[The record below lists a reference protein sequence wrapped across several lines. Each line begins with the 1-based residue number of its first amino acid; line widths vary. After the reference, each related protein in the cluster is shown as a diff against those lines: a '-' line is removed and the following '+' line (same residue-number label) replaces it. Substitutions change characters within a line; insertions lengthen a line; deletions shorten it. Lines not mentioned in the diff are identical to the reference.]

1 MSYRVLAR
9 KYRPQNLEQLV
20 GQENLVQSLKNA
32 FDSGRIP
39 HAILLHGIRGVGKT
53 TTARI
58 IAKSLNCLG
67 IDGKLTQPQVTPCDV
82 CMSCQG
88 ILTDRHMDVVEID
101 AASHTGVDD
110 MRELTESSRYKAVQG
125 RYKIFIID
133 EVHMLSKSAF
143 NALLKTLEEPPPHVK
158 FIFAT
163 TEIKKIPDTILSRCM
178 RFDLATMQPAKVIK
192 HLQDV
197 LEKEDIAAEVDALAM
212 IARAAD
218 GSMRDALSIADQA
231 IMLSGSDTVSAQ
243 IVQSMLGLSNR
254 DALFEVFEAIFK
266 GNVDQAIQTLHTIY
280 DNGGDPLLIAQD
292 LIHILYWVICIKNVP
307 SLAKDM
313 AWPEADRQKGQQLAT
328 LLPTSVLLQSWDL
341 MQKSYDD
348 VRNSYQPS
356 QALDVALM
364 RLAFVRDVLANPS
377 ATSTSGSNSQG
388 QGTQTPSVVSNA
400 SQAAMPQTFE
410 AMADLLLY
418 AKEGLL
424 HGHILHDVHLIA
436 YTPGHL
442 VCGLGVRAP
451 KNFVKLLKDACERI
465 TQQSWEIELRQDNT
479 NPTII
484 QAKAIERETFRQQA
498 LSHPLIKEILQVFPN
513 AKVTIN

>member
-32 FDSGRIP
+32 FESDRVP

-67 IDGKLTQPQVTPCDV
+67 IDGKLTQSQITPCDV
-82 CMSCQG
+82 CISCQG

-178 RFDLATMQPAKVIK
+178 RFDLGVMQPTKVIE
-192 HLQDV
+192 HLQYV
-197 LEKEDIAAEVDALAM
+197 LAQENIEAQVDALAM

-218 GSMRDALSIADQA
+218 GSMRDALSITDQA
-231 IMLSGSDTVSAQ
+231 IMLSGNSIVSAT
-243 IVQSMLGLSNR
+243 IVQAMLGLSNR
-254 DALFEVFEAIFK
+254 DALFEVFEAIFNGK
-266 GNVDQAIQTLHTIY
+266 VDQAIQTLHTIY

-292 LIHILYWVICIKNVP
+292 LIHILYWVICLKNVP

-348 VRNSYQPS
+348 VRNSHQPS
-356 QALDVALM
+356 QALDIALM
-364 RLAFVRDVLANPS
+364 RLVFVKDVLA
-377 ATSTSGSNSQG
+377 
-388 QGTQTPSVVSNA
+388 TPSVTSGGPGKNVQTLSSVVTNA
-400 SQAAMPQTFE
+400 SLAAMPQTFE

-424 HGHILHDVHLIA
+424 HGHILHDVHLIS
-436 YTPGHL
+436 YTPGYL
-442 VCGLGVRAP
+442 VCGLSVRAP

-465 TQQSWEIELRQDNT
+465 TKQPWEIEIRQDNT
-479 NPTII
+479 NPTIV
-484 QAKAIERETFRQQA
+484 QAKAIERETFREQA
-498 LSHPLIKEILQVFPN
+498 MNHPLIKEILQTFPN

>member
-32 FDSGRIP
+32 FEKDRVP

-67 IDGKLTQPQVTPCDV
+67 ADGTLKQPQVTPCDICV
-82 CMSCQG
+82 SCQG
-88 ILTDRHMDVVEID
+88 ILSDRHMDVVEID

-163 TEIKKIPDTILSRCM
+163 TEIKKILDTILSRCM
-178 RFDLATMQPAKVIK
+178 RFDLSVMQPAKIIE
-192 HLQDV
+192 HLQDI
-197 LEKEDIAAEVDALAM
+197 LEKESVLAEADALAM

-218 GSMRDALSIADQA
+218 GSMRDALSITDQA
-231 IMLSGSDTVSAQ
+231 IMLSGSDAVSAA
-243 IVQSMLGLSNR
+243 IVQTMLGLSNR
-254 DALFEVFEAIFK
+254 DALFEVFESIFQGK
-266 GNVDQAIQTLHTIY
+266 VDQAIKTLHTIY
-280 DNGGDPLLIAQD
+280 ENGGDPLLIAQD
-292 LIHILYWVICIKNVP
+292 LIHILYWVVCLKNAP
-307 SLAKDM
+307 SLSKDM

-328 LLPTSVLLQSWDL
+328 LLTTSILLQSWDL

-348 VRNSYQPS
+348 VRSSYQPS
-356 QALDVALM
+356 QALDIALM
-364 RLAFVRDVLANPS
+364 RLAFVKDVLANPS
-377 ATSTSGSNSQG
+377 ATSGGHNVQSSSVTS
-388 QGTQTPSVVSNA
+388 SVSRA
-400 SQAAMPQTFE
+400 SMPQTFE

-424 HGHILHDVHLIA
+424 HGHILHDVHLISYA
-436 YTPGHL
+436 PGHL
-442 VCGLGVRAP
+442 VCGLGGRAP
-451 KNFVKLLKDACERI
+451 KNFMKLLKDACERI
-465 TQQSWEIELRQDNT
+465 TKQSWDIELRQDT
-479 NPTII
+479 TTPTII
-484 QAKAIERETFRQQA
+484 QAKAIEREALKQQA
-498 LSHPLIKEILQVFPN
+498 LNHPLIKEILHVFPA

>member
-9 KYRPQNLEQLV
+9 KYRPQNLEQLI
-20 GQENLVQSLKNA
+20 GQENLVTSLKNA
-32 FDSGRIP
+32 FDNKSIP

-67 IDGKLTQPQVTPCDV
+67 ADGKQIHPQITPCDA
-82 CMSCQG
+82 CISCQG

-101 AASHTGVDD
+101 AASHTGIDD

-178 RFDLATMQPAKVIK
+178 RFDLAVMQPAKIIS
-192 HLQDV
+192 HLQNV
-197 LEKEDIAAEVDALAM
+197 LAQENITSEIDALAI

-218 GSMRDALSIADQA
+218 GSMRDALSLLDQA
-231 IMLSGSDTVSAQ
+231 IMLSGNDAISAAATQ
-243 IVQSMLGLSNR
+243 AMLGLSDR
-254 DALFEVFEAIFK
+254 DKLFNIFESLFQ
-266 GNVDQAIQTLHTIY
+266 GDVDQAIKTLHEIY
-280 DNGGDPLLIAQD
+280 ESGGDPLLIAQD
-292 LIHILYWVICIKNVP
+292 LIHILYWIICLKNVP
-307 SLAKDM
+307 SLANNT
-313 AWPEADRQKGQQLAT
+313 AWAEAERANGKKLVD

-348 VRNSYQPS
+348 IKNSFQPS

-364 RLAFVRDVLANPS
+364 RLAFVKDIIAAPTAASGSRS
-377 ATSTSGSNSQG
+377 TQQTSTS
-388 QGTQTPSVVSNA
+388 TPTKIS
-400 SQAAMPQTFE
+400 MPQTFE

-418 AKEGLL
+418 AKEGIL
-424 HGHILHDVHLIA
+424 HGHILHEVHLIS

-442 VCGLGVRAP
+442 VCGIGTRAP
-451 KNFVKLLKDACERI
+451 KNFTKLLKDACERI
-465 TQQSWEIELRQDNT
+465 TGQPWKIDIVQDNS
-479 NPTII
+479 NLTIA
-484 QAKAIERETFRQQA
+484 QTRAIERENLRQQA
-498 LSHPLIKEILQVFPN
+498 LGHPLIKEILHAFPD

>member
-20 GQENLVQSLKNA
+20 GQENLAQSLKNA
-32 FDSGRIP
+32 FENNRVP

-67 IDGKLTQPQVTPCDV
+67 ADGTLKSPQVTPCDV

-178 RFDLATMQPAKVIK
+178 RFDLSVMQPAKIIK
-192 HLQDV
+192 HLQDI
-197 LEKEDIAAEVDALAM
+197 LEKENILAEVDALAM

-218 GSMRDALSIADQA
+218 GSMRDALSITDQA
-231 IMLSGSDTVSAQ
+231 IMLSGSDAVSAA
-243 IVQSMLGLSNR
+243 IVQAMLGLSNR
-254 DALFEVFEAIFK
+254 DALFEVFESIFQGK
-266 GNVDQAIQTLHTIY
+266 VDQAIKTLHTIY
-280 DNGGDPLLIAQD
+280 ENGGDPLLIAQD
-292 LIHILYWVICIKNVP
+292 LIHILYWVICLKNAP
-307 SLAKDM
+307 SLSKDM

-348 VRNSYQPS
+348 VRSSYQPS

-364 RLAFVRDVLANPS
+364 RLAFVKDVLANPS
-377 ATSTSGSNSQG
+377 ATSGGHNVQSSSVTS
-388 QGTQTPSVVSNA
+388 SVSRA
-400 SQAAMPQTFE
+400 SMPQTFE

-424 HGHILHDVHLIA
+424 HGHILHDVHLISYA
-436 YTPGHL
+436 PGHL
-442 VCGLGVRAP
+442 VCGLGGRAP
-451 KNFVKLLKDACERI
+451 KNFMKLLKDACERI
-465 TQQSWEIELRQDNT
+465 TKQSWEIELRQDT
-479 NPTII
+479 TTPTII
-484 QAKAIERETFRQQA
+484 QAKAIEREALKQQA
-498 LSHPLIKEILQVFPN
+498 LNHPLIKEILHVFPA

>member
-32 FDSGRIP
+32 FENNRVP

-67 IDGKLTQPQVTPCDV
+67 ADGTLKSPQVMPCDV

-178 RFDLATMQPAKVIK
+178 RFDLSVMQPAKVIK

-197 LEKEDIAAEVDALAM
+197 LEKENILAEVDALAM

-218 GSMRDALSIADQA
+218 GSMRDALSITDQA
-231 IMLSGSDTVSAQ
+231 IMLSGSDTVSAV
-243 IVQSMLGLSNR
+243 IVQAMLGLSNR
-254 DALFEVFEAIFK
+254 DALFEVFESIFQGK
-266 GNVDQAIQTLHTIY
+266 VDQAIKTLHTIY
-280 DNGGDPLLIAQD
+280 ENGGDPLLIAQD
-292 LIHILYWVICIKNVP
+292 LIHILYWVICLKNAP
-307 SLAKDM
+307 SLSKDM

-348 VRNSYQPS
+348 VRSSYQPS

-364 RLAFVRDVLANPS
+364 RLAFVKDVLANPS
-377 ATSTSGSNSQG
+377 ATSGGHSVQSSSVTS
-388 QGTQTPSVVSNA
+388 SVSRA
-400 SQAAMPQTFE
+400 SMPQTFE

-424 HGHILHDVHLIA
+424 HGHILHDVHLIS
-436 YTPGHL
+436 YVPGHL
-442 VCGLGVRAP
+442 VCGLGGRAP
-451 KNFVKLLKDACERI
+451 KNFAKLLKDACERI
-465 TQQSWEIELRQDNT
+465 TKQSWEIELRQDT
-479 NPTII
+479 TTPTII
-484 QAKAIERETFRQQA
+484 QAKAIEREALKQQA
-498 LSHPLIKEILQVFPN
+498 LNHPLIKEILHVFPA

>member
-32 FDSGRIP
+32 FENNRVP

-67 IDGKLTQPQVTPCDV
+67 ADGTLKSPQVMPCDV

-178 RFDLATMQPAKVIK
+178 RFDLSVMQPAKVIK

-197 LEKEDIAAEVDALAM
+197 LEKENILAEVDALAM

-218 GSMRDALSIADQA
+218 GSMRDALSITDQA
-231 IMLSGSDTVSAQ
+231 IMLSGSDTVSAV
-243 IVQSMLGLSNR
+243 IVQAMLGLSNR
-254 DALFEVFEAIFK
+254 DALFEVFESIFQGK
-266 GNVDQAIQTLHTIY
+266 VDQAIKTLHTIY
-280 DNGGDPLLIAQD
+280 ENGGDPLLIAQD
-292 LIHILYWVICIKNVP
+292 LIHILYWVICLKNAP
-307 SLAKDM
+307 SLSKDM

-348 VRNSYQPS
+348 VRSSYQPS

-364 RLAFVRDVLANPS
+364 RLAFVKDVLANPS
-377 ATSTSGSNSQG
+377 ATSGGHSVQSSSVTSG
-388 QGTQTPSVVSNA
+388 VSRA
-400 SQAAMPQTFE
+400 SMPQTFE

-424 HGHILHDVHLIA
+424 HGHILHDVHLISYA
-436 YTPGHL
+436 PGHL
-442 VCGLGVRAP
+442 VCGLGGRAP

-465 TQQSWEIELRQDNT
+465 TKQSWEIELRQDT
-479 NPTII
+479 TTPTII
-484 QAKAIERETFRQQA
+484 QAKAIEREALKQQA
-498 LSHPLIKEILQVFPN
+498 LNHPLIKEILHVFPA

>member
-20 GQENLVQSLKNA
+20 GQENLAQSLKNA
-32 FDSGRIP
+32 FENNRVP

-67 IDGKLTQPQVTPCDV
+67 ADGTLKSPQVTPCDV

-178 RFDLATMQPAKVIK
+178 RFDLSVMQPAKIIK
-192 HLQDV
+192 HLQDI
-197 LEKEDIAAEVDALAM
+197 LEKENILAEVDALAM

-218 GSMRDALSIADQA
+218 GSMRDALSITDQA
-231 IMLSGSDTVSAQ
+231 IMLSGSDTVSAA
-243 IVQSMLGLSNR
+243 IVQAMLGLSNR
-254 DALFEVFEAIFK
+254 DALFEVFESIFQGK
-266 GNVDQAIQTLHTIY
+266 VDQAIKTLHTIY
-280 DNGGDPLLIAQD
+280 ENGGDPLLIAQD
-292 LIHILYWVICIKNVP
+292 LIHILYWVICLKNAP
-307 SLAKDM
+307 SLSKDM

-348 VRNSYQPS
+348 VRSSYQPS

-364 RLAFVRDVLANPS
+364 RLAFVKDVLANPS
-377 ATSTSGSNSQG
+377 ATSGGHNVQSSSVTS
-388 QGTQTPSVVSNA
+388 SVSRA
-400 SQAAMPQTFE
+400 SMPQTFE

-424 HGHILHDVHLIA
+424 HGHILHDVHLISYA
-436 YTPGHL
+436 PGHL
-442 VCGLGVRAP
+442 VCGLGGRAP
-451 KNFVKLLKDACERI
+451 KNFMKLLKDACERI
-465 TQQSWEIELRQDNT
+465 TKQSWEIELRQDT
-479 NPTII
+479 TTPTII
-484 QAKAIERETFRQQA
+484 QAKAIEREALKQQA
-498 LSHPLIKEILQVFPN
+498 LNHPLIKEILHVFPA

>member
-20 GQENLVQSLKNA
+20 GQENLAQSLKNA
-32 FDSGRIP
+32 FEND
-39 HAILLHGIRGVGKT
+39 LK
-53 TTARI
+53 
-58 IAKSLNCLG
+58 
-67 IDGKLTQPQVTPCDV
+67 QPQVTPCDICV
-82 CMSCQG
+82 SCQG
-88 ILTDRHMDVVEID
+88 ILSDRHMDVVEID

-143 NALLKTLEEPPPHVK
+143 NALLKTLEEPPSHVK

-178 RFDLATMQPAKVIK
+178 RFDLSTMQPAKIIK
-192 HLQDV
+192 HLQDI
-197 LEKEDIAAEVDALAM
+197 LEKESVLAEVDALAM

-218 GSMRDALSIADQA
+218 GSMRDALSITDQA
-231 IMLSGSDTVSAQ
+231 IMLSGSATISAE
-243 IVQSMLGLSNR
+243 IVQAMLGLSNR
-254 DALFEVFEAIFK
+254 DALFAIFESIFQ
-266 GNVDQAIQTLHTIY
+266 GNVEQAIQSLHTIY
-280 DNGGDPLLIAQD
+280 ENGGDPLLIAQD
-292 LIHILYWVICIKNVP
+292 LIHILYWVICLKNVP
-307 SLAKDM
+307 SLSKDM
-313 AWPEADRQKGQQLAT
+313 AWPEADRQKGQQLAA
-328 LLPTSVLLQSWDL
+328 LLPTSILLQNWDL

-348 VRNSYQPS
+348 VRSSHQPF

-364 RLAFVRDVLANPS
+364 RLAFVKDVLTNPS
-377 ATSTSGSNSQG
+377 AVSGG
-388 QGTQTPSVVSNA
+388 QNVQSSSSIASSVSRA
-400 SQAAMPQTFE
+400 SMPQTFE

-424 HGHILHDVHLIA
+424 HGHILHDVHLISYA
-436 YTPGHL
+436 PGHL

-451 KNFVKLLKDACERI
+451 KNFAKLLKDVCERI
-465 TQQSWEIELRQDNT
+465 TKQPWEIELRQDNST
-479 NPTII
+479 PTIV
-484 QAKAIERETFRQQA
+484 QAKAIERENLRQQA
-498 LSHPLIKEILQVFPN
+498 LDHPLIKEILHIFPD

>member
-9 KYRPQNLEQLV
+9 KYRPQNLEQLI
-20 GQENLVQSLKNA
+20 GQENLVTSLKNA
-32 FDSGRIP
+32 FDKKSIP

-67 IDGKLTQPQVTPCDV
+67 IDGKRTHPQITPCDV
-82 CMSCQG
+82 CVSCQG

-178 RFDLATMQPAKVIK
+178 RFDLAAMQPAKIIN
-192 HLQDV
+192 HLQNI
-197 LEKEDIAAEVDALAM
+197 LTQENITAETDALAI

-218 GSMRDALSIADQA
+218 GSMRDALSLLDQA
-231 IMLSGSDTVSAQ
+231 IMLSGNDSISATTIQ
-243 IVQSMLGLSNR
+243 MMLGLSDR
-254 DALFEVFEAIFK
+254 DKLFNVFESLFQ
-266 GNVDQAIQTLHTIY
+266 GDVDQAIKIIHTIY
-280 DNGGDPLLIAQD
+280 ENGGDPLLITQD
-292 LIHILYWVICIKNVP
+292 LMHILYWIICLKNVP
-307 SLAKDM
+307 SLANDNVW
-313 AWPEADRQKGQQLAT
+313 AEADRAKGKKLAN
-328 LLPTSVLLQSWDL
+328 LLPTSILLQSWDL
-341 MQKSYDD
+341 MQKSYEDIK
-348 VRNSYQPS
+348 NSFHPS
-356 QALDVALM
+356 QALDIALM
-364 RLAFVRDVLANPS
+364 RLAFVKDMLINPS
-377 ATSTSGSNSQG
+377 STSSSKNI
-388 QGTQTPSVVSNA
+388 QTSPSANIMG
-400 SQAAMPQTFE
+400 AMPQTFE

-418 AKEGLL
+418 AKEGIL
-424 HGHILHDVHLIA
+424 HGHILHDVHLIS
-436 YTPGHL
+436 YTPGYL
-442 VCGLGVRAP
+442 VCGLGIRVP
-451 KNFVKLLKDACERI
+451 KNFAKLLKDACERI
-465 TQQSWEIELRQDNT
+465 TKQSWKIDIVQDNT
-479 NPTII
+479 NPTIA
-484 QAKAIERETFRQQA
+484 QAKAIERETLRQQA
-498 LSHPLIKEILQVFPN
+498 FDHPLIKEILHVFPD

>member
-20 GQENLVQSLKNA
+20 GQENLAQSLKNA
-32 FDSGRIP
+32 FENNRVP

-67 IDGKLTQPQVTPCDV
+67 ADGTLKSPQVTPCDV

-178 RFDLATMQPAKVIK
+178 RFDLSVMQPAKIIK
-192 HLQDV
+192 HLQDI
-197 LEKEDIAAEVDALAM
+197 LEKENILAEVDALAM

-218 GSMRDALSIADQA
+218 GSMRDALSITDQA
-231 IMLSGSDTVSAQ
+231 IMLSGSDAVSAA
-243 IVQSMLGLSNR
+243 IVQAMLGLSNR
-254 DALFEVFEAIFK
+254 DALFEVFEFIFQGK
-266 GNVDQAIQTLHTIY
+266 VDQAIKTLHTIY
-280 DNGGDPLLIAQD
+280 ENGGDPLLIAQD
-292 LIHILYWVICIKNVP
+292 LIHILYWVICLKNAP
-307 SLAKDM
+307 SLSKDM

-348 VRNSYQPS
+348 VRSSYQPS

-364 RLAFVRDVLANPS
+364 RLAFVKDVLANPS
-377 ATSTSGSNSQG
+377 ATSGGHSVQSSSVTS
-388 QGTQTPSVVSNA
+388 SVSRA
-400 SQAAMPQTFE
+400 SMPQTFE

-424 HGHILHDVHLIA
+424 HGHILHDVHLISYA
-436 YTPGHL
+436 PGHL
-442 VCGLGVRAP
+442 VCGLGGRAP
-451 KNFVKLLKDACERI
+451 KNFMKLLKDACERI
-465 TQQSWEIELRQDNT
+465 TKQSWDIELRQDT
-479 NPTII
+479 TTPTII
-484 QAKAIERETFRQQA
+484 QAKAIEREALKQQA
-498 LSHPLIKEILQVFPN
+498 LNHPLIKEILHVFPA

>member
-1 MSYRVLAR
+1 MSYRVFAR

-20 GQENLVQSLKNA
+20 GQENLVKSLRNA
-32 FDSGRIP
+32 FDSKSIP

-67 IDGKLTQPQVTPCDV
+67 ANGKLTQPQVIPCDV
-82 CMSCQG
+82 CLSCQG
-88 ILTDRHMDVVEID
+88 ILTDRHMDVIEID

-110 MRELTESSRYKAVQG
+110 MRELTESSRYKAIQG

-178 RFDLATMQPAKVIK
+178 RFDLATMQPIRIIQ
-192 HLQDV
+192 HLQDI
-197 LEKEDIAAEVDALAM
+197 LAQENITAEADALAI

-218 GSMRDALSIADQA
+218 GSMRDALSLLNQA
-231 IMLSGSDTVSAQ
+231 IMLSGSSVVSAAITQ
-243 IVQSMLGLSNR
+243 TMLGLSNR
-254 DALFEVFEAIFK
+254 DELFSIFELLFH
-266 GNVDQAIQTLHTIY
+266 GNIDQAIKTLHTIY
-280 DNGGDPLLIAQD
+280 ENGGDALLIAQD
-292 LIHILYWVICIKNVP
+292 LIHILYWVICLKNTP
-307 SLAKDM
+307 SLVNDA
-313 AWPEADRQKGQQLAT
+313 AWSEADREKGKKLAN
-328 LLPTSVLLQSWDL
+328 LLPTNVLLQSWDL

-348 VRNSYQPS
+348 IKNSFQPA
-356 QALDVALM
+356 QALDIALM
-364 RLAFVRDVLANPS
+364 RLAFVKDILVNPS
-377 ATSTSGSNSQG
+377 SSSSGNRNTQISSSSSTM
-388 QGTQTPSVVSNA
+388 A
-400 SQAAMPQTFE
+400 SMPVTFE

-424 HGHILHDVHLIA
+424 HGHILHDVHLVS
-436 YTPGHL
+436 YTTGHL
-442 VCGLGVRAP
+442 VCGLGIRAP
-451 KNFVKLLKDACERI
+451 KNFSKLLKDACERI
-465 TQQSWEIELRQDNT
+465 TKQLWKIEIVQDNS
-479 NPTII
+479 NPTIA
-484 QAKAIERETFRQQA
+484 QAKAIEKETLKQQA
-498 LSHPLIKEILQVFPN
+498 LDHPLIKEILHVFPD

>member
-32 FDSGRIP
+32 LETGRMP

-67 IDGKLTQPQVTPCDV
+67 VDGKLTQPQLTPCDV
-82 CMSCQG
+82 CLSCNG
-88 ILTDRHMDVVEID
+88 VLTDRHMDVVEID

-163 TEIKKIPDTILSRCM
+163 TEIRKIPDTILSRCL
-178 RFDLATMQPAKVIK
+178 RFDLSVMPPAKIVA
-192 HLQDV
+192 HLQMV
-197 LEKEDIAAEVDALAM
+197 LRLENLTAEVDALAM

-218 GSMRDALSIADQA
+218 GSMRDALSLLDQA
-231 IMLSGSDTVSAQ
+231 IILSGAQVVCAATVQA
-243 IVQSMLGLSNR
+243 MLGLSNR
-254 DALFEVFEAIFK
+254 DALFEVFELALSGK
-266 GNVDQAIQTLHTIY
+266 VDQAIQNLHIIY
-280 DNGGDPLLIAQD
+280 ESGGNPLLIAQD
-292 LIHILYWVICIKNVP
+292 LIHILYWVICLKNAP
-307 SLAKDM
+307 SLAKDI
-313 AWPEADRQKGQQLAT
+313 AWPEADRQKGQQLVE
-328 LLPTSVLLQSWDL
+328 LLSSSVLLQSWDL
-341 MQKSYDD
+341 MQRAYDD
-348 VRNSYQPS
+348 VRNSYQPA

-364 RLAFVRDVLANPS
+364 RLAFVKDILIGPGDASGPKPQTFNTITN
-377 ATSTSGSNSQG
+377 ATQS
-388 QGTQTPSVVSNA
+388 
-400 SQAAMPQTFE
+400 AMPPTFE
-410 AMADLLLY
+410 AMAELLLY

-424 HGHILHDVHLIA
+424 HGHVLHDVHLIA
-436 YTPGHL
+436 YTPGHI
-442 VCGLGVRAP
+442 VCGFGARAP
-451 KNFVKLLKDACERI
+451 QNLAKLLKVACERI
-465 TQQSWEIELRQDNT
+465 TQQPWEVEVVQKTASSTMSLTIVQTQAIARENSRQV
-479 NPTII
+479 
-484 QAKAIERETFRQQA
+484 A
-498 LSHPLIKEILQVFPN
+498 LAHPLIKEILHVFPD

>member
-20 GQENLVQSLKNA
+20 GQENLAQSLKNA
-32 FDSGRIP
+32 FENNRVP

-67 IDGKLTQPQVTPCDV
+67 ADGTLKSPQVTPCDV

-178 RFDLATMQPAKVIK
+178 RFDLSVMQPAKIIK
-192 HLQDV
+192 HLQDI
-197 LEKEDIAAEVDALAM
+197 LEKENILAEVDALAM

-218 GSMRDALSIADQA
+218 GSMRDALSITDQA
-231 IMLSGSDTVSAQ
+231 IMLSGSDAVSAA
-243 IVQSMLGLSNR
+243 IVQAMLGLSNR
-254 DALFEVFEAIFK
+254 DALFEVFESIFQGK
-266 GNVDQAIQTLHTIY
+266 VDQAIKTLHTIY
-280 DNGGDPLLIAQD
+280 ENGGDPLLIAQD
-292 LIHILYWVICIKNVP
+292 LIHILYWVICLKNAP
-307 SLAKDM
+307 SLSKDM

-348 VRNSYQPS
+348 VRSSYQPS

-364 RLAFVRDVLANPS
+364 RLAFVKDVLANPS
-377 ATSTSGSNSQG
+377 ATSGGHNVQSSSVTS
-388 QGTQTPSVVSNA
+388 SVSRA
-400 SQAAMPQTFE
+400 SVPQTFE

-424 HGHILHDVHLIA
+424 HGHILHDVHLISYA
-436 YTPGHL
+436 PGHL
-442 VCGLGVRAP
+442 VCGLGGRAP
-451 KNFVKLLKDACERI
+451 KNFMKLLKDACERI
-465 TQQSWEIELRQDNT
+465 TKQSWDIELRQDT
-479 NPTII
+479 TTPTII
-484 QAKAIERETFRQQA
+484 QAKAIEREALKQQA
-498 LSHPLIKEILQVFPN
+498 LNHPLIKEILHVFPA

>member
-20 GQENLVQSLKNA
+20 GQENLAQSLKNA
-32 FDSGRIP
+32 FENNRVP

-67 IDGKLTQPQVTPCDV
+67 IDGALKQPQVTPCDV
-82 CMSCQG
+82 CISCKG
-88 ILTDRHMDVVEID
+88 ILSDRHMDVVEID

-178 RFDLATMQPAKVIK
+178 RFDLSVMQPAKIIK
-192 HLQDV
+192 HLQDI
-197 LEKEDIAAEVDALAM
+197 LEKENILAEVDALAM

-218 GSMRDALSIADQA
+218 GSMRDALSITDQA
-231 IMLSGSDTVSAQ
+231 IMLSGSDAVSAA
-243 IVQSMLGLSNR
+243 IVQAMLGLSNR
-254 DALFEVFEAIFK
+254 DALFEVFESIFQGK
-266 GNVDQAIQTLHTIY
+266 VDQAIKTLHTIY
-280 DNGGDPLLIAQD
+280 ENGGDPLLIAQD
-292 LIHILYWVICIKNVP
+292 LIHILYWVICLKNAP
-307 SLAKDM
+307 SLSKDM

-348 VRNSYQPS
+348 VRSSYQPS

-364 RLAFVRDVLANPS
+364 RLAFVKDVLANPS
-377 ATSTSGSNSQG
+377 ATSGGHNVQSSSVTSS
-388 QGTQTPSVVSNA
+388 A
-400 SQAAMPQTFE
+400 SRASMPQTFE

-424 HGHILHDVHLIA
+424 HGHILHDVHLISYA
-436 YTPGHL
+436 PGHL
-442 VCGLGVRAP
+442 VCGLGGRAP
-451 KNFVKLLKDACERI
+451 KNFMKLLKDACERI
-465 TQQSWEIELRQDNT
+465 TKQSWDIELRQDT
-479 NPTII
+479 TTPTII
-484 QAKAIERETFRQQA
+484 QAKAIEREALKQQA
-498 LSHPLIKEILQVFPN
+498 LNHPLIKEILHVFPA

>member
-20 GQENLVQSLKNA
+20 GQENLAQSLKNA
-32 FDSGRIP
+32 FENNRVP

-67 IDGKLTQPQVTPCDV
+67 ADGTLKSPQVTPCDV

-178 RFDLATMQPAKVIK
+178 RFDLSVMQPAKIIK
-192 HLQDV
+192 HLQDI
-197 LEKEDIAAEVDALAM
+197 LEKENILAEVDALAM

-218 GSMRDALSIADQA
+218 GSMRDALSITDQA
-231 IMLSGSDTVSAQ
+231 IMLSGSDAVSAA
-243 IVQSMLGLSNR
+243 IVQAMLGLSNR
-254 DALFEVFEAIFK
+254 DALFEVFESIFQGK
-266 GNVDQAIQTLHTIY
+266 VDQAIKTLHTIY
-280 DNGGDPLLIAQD
+280 ENGGDPLLIAQD
-292 LIHILYWVICIKNVP
+292 LIHILYWVICLKNAP
-307 SLAKDM
+307 SLSKDM

-348 VRNSYQPS
+348 VRSSYQPS
-356 QALDVALM
+356 QALDLALM
-364 RLAFVRDVLANPS
+364 RLAFVKDVLANPS
-377 ATSTSGSNSQG
+377 ATSGGHNVQSS
-388 QGTQTPSVVSNA
+388 SVASSVSRA
-400 SQAAMPQTFE
+400 SMPQTFE

-424 HGHILHDVHLIA
+424 HGHILHDVHLISYA
-436 YTPGHL
+436 PGHL
-442 VCGLGVRAP
+442 VCGLGGRAP
-451 KNFVKLLKDACERI
+451 KNFMKLLKDACERI
-465 TQQSWEIELRQDNT
+465 TKQSWEIELRQDT
-479 NPTII
+479 TTPTII
-484 QAKAIERETFRQQA
+484 QAKAIEREALKQQA
-498 LSHPLIKEILQVFPN
+498 LNHPLIKEILHVFPA

>member
-20 GQENLVQSLKNA
+20 GQENLAQSLKNA
-32 FDSGRIP
+32 FESGRVP

-82 CMSCQG
+82 CISCQG

-178 RFDLATMQPAKVIK
+178 RFDLSVMQPAKIIN

-197 LEKEDIAAEVDALAM
+197 LKQENIEAQVDALAM

-218 GSMRDALSIADQA
+218 GSMRDALSITDQA
-231 IMLSGSDTVSAQ
+231 IMLSGSGIVSAQ
-243 IVQSMLGLSNR
+243 IVQAMLGLSNR

-313 AWPEADRQKGQQLAT
+313 AWPEADRQKGQALAA

-364 RLAFVRDVLANPS
+364 RLAFVKDVLANPS
-377 ATSTSGSNSQG
+377 TTSGG
-388 QGTQTPSVVSNA
+388 QGKNPQTSSVITNA

-442 VCGLGVRAP
+442 VCGVGVRAP
-451 KNFVKLLKDACERI
+451 KNFAKLLKDACERI
-465 TQQSWEIELRQDNT
+465 TGQSWEIELRPDTT
-479 NPTII
+479 NPTIV
-484 QAKAIERETFRQQA
+484 QAKAIEREAFRSQA
-498 LSHPLIKEILQVFPN
+498 LNHPLIKEILHTFPN

>member
-20 GQENLVQSLKNA
+20 GQEVLVQSLRNA
-32 FDSGRIP
+32 FESGRVP

-58 IAKSLNCLG
+58 IAKSMNCLG
-67 IDGKLTQPQVTPCDV
+67 ADGTLTQPQITPCDV
-82 CMSCQG
+82 CKSCQG
-88 ILTDRHMDVVEID
+88 ILTDRHMDVAEID

-110 MRELTESSRYKAVQG
+110 MRELTESSKYKAVQG

-178 RFDLATMQPAKVIK
+178 RFDLASMQPAKVIS
-192 HLQDV
+192 HLQNV
-197 LEKEDIAAEVDALAM
+197 LEKEYLSAEVDALAM

-218 GSMRDALSIADQA
+218 GSMRDALSLLDQS
-231 IMLSGSDTVSAQ
+231 IMLSGDTEVSAMV
-243 IVQSMLGLSNR
+243 VQSMLGLSNR
-254 DALFEVFEAIFK
+254 DALFEIYEHLFT
-266 GNVDQAIQTLHTIY
+266 GNVGKAISNLQIIY
-280 DNGGDPLLIAQD
+280 ENGGDPLLIAQD
-292 LIHILYWVICIKNVP
+292 LIDILYWIICLKTVPALSKNV
-307 SLAKDM
+307 
-313 AWPEADRQKGQQLAT
+313 AWPEADRQKGQQLAN
-328 LLPTSVLLQSWDL
+328 LLPVSVLLQSWDL
-341 MQKSYDD
+341 MQKSYAD
-348 VRNSYQPS
+348 VKLSHQPS

-364 RLAFVRDVLANPS
+364 RLSFVKDVLANPS
-377 ATSTSGSNSQG
+377 SAASGGQNAPTSSVISNMSR
-388 QGTQTPSVVSNA
+388 A
-400 SQAAMPQTFE
+400 SMPQNFQ

-424 HGHILHDVHLIA
+424 HGHILHDVHLIS

-442 VCGLGVRAP
+442 VCGLGARAP
-451 KNFVKLLKDACERI
+451 KNFSKVLKEACEKI
-465 TQQSWEIELRQDNT
+465 TNQPWEIEVRADTSQ
-479 NPTII
+479 PTII
-484 QAKAIERETFRQQA
+484 QAKAVERENQKQQA
-498 LSHPLIKEILQVFPN
+498 LSHPLIKEILHVFPD

>member
-20 GQENLVQSLKNA
+20 GQETLVQSLKNA
-32 FDSGRIP
+32 FESGRVP

-58 IAKSLNCLG
+58 IAKSLNCSG
-67 IDGKLTQPQVTPCDV
+67 IDGSLTTPQITPCDV
-82 CMSCQG
+82 CSSCRSV
-88 ILTDRHMDVVEID
+88 LADRHMDVVEID

-125 RYKIFIID
+125 RFKIFIID

-143 NALLKTLEEPPPHVK
+143 NALLKTLEEPPAHVK

-178 RFDLATMQPAKVIK
+178 RFDLSVMQPAKIVA
-192 HLQDV
+192 HLQSILQ
-197 LEKEDIAAEVDALAM
+197 LETLGADMDALAM

-218 GSMRDALSIADQA
+218 GSMRDALSLLDQA
-231 IMLSGSDTVSAQ
+231 IMLSGASNVSATT
-243 IVQSMLGLSNR
+243 VESMLGLSNR
-254 DALFEVFEAIFK
+254 DVLFDIFELIFQ
-266 GNVDQAIQTLHTIY
+266 GNVEQPIAKLHTIY
-280 DNGGDPLLIAQD
+280 ENGGDPLLIAQD
-292 LIHILYWVICIKNVP
+292 LIHILYWVICLKNVP
-307 SLAKDM
+307 SLARDVS
-313 AWPEADRQKGQQLAT
+313 WPEADRLKGQQLAD
-328 LLPTSVLLQSWDL
+328 LLPTSILLQSWDL
-341 MQKSYDD
+341 MQKAYDD

-364 RLAFVRDVLANPS
+364 RLAFVKDILTGPVNTGGQQKAQTASLAI
-377 ATSTSGSNSQG
+377 NS
-388 QGTQTPSVVSNA
+388 
-400 SQAAMPQTFE
+400 SQSAMPQTFE

-424 HGHILHDVHLIA
+424 HGHILHDVHLIS
-436 YTPGHL
+436 YTPGRI
-442 VCGLGVRAP
+442 VCGLGDRVP
-451 KNFVKLLKDACERI
+451 KNFAKLLKDACERI
-465 TQQSWEIELRQDNT
+465 TQQSWEIEVRAEVS
-479 NPTII
+479 NPTIV
-484 QAKAIERETFRQQA
+484 QARAIERENLRQSA
-498 LSHPLIKEILQVFPN
+498 LEHPLIKEILHSFPD

>member
-20 GQENLVQSLKNA
+20 GQENLAQSLKNA
-32 FDSGRIP
+32 FENNRVP

-67 IDGKLTQPQVTPCDV
+67 ADGTLKSPQVTPCDV

-178 RFDLATMQPAKVIK
+178 RFDLSVMQPAKIIK
-192 HLQDV
+192 HLQDI
-197 LEKEDIAAEVDALAM
+197 LEKENILAEVDALAM

-218 GSMRDALSIADQA
+218 GSMRDALSITDQA
-231 IMLSGSDTVSAQ
+231 IMLSGSDAVSAA
-243 IVQSMLGLSNR
+243 IVQAMLGLSNR
-254 DALFEVFEAIFK
+254 DALFEVFESIFQGK
-266 GNVDQAIQTLHTIY
+266 VDQAIKTLHTIY
-280 DNGGDPLLIAQD
+280 ENGGDPLLIAQD
-292 LIHILYWVICIKNVP
+292 LIHILYWVICLKNAP
-307 SLAKDM
+307 SLSKDM

-348 VRNSYQPS
+348 VRSSYQPS

-364 RLAFVRDVLANPS
+364 RLAFVKDVLANPS
-377 ATSTSGSNSQG
+377 ATSGGHNVQSSSVTS
-388 QGTQTPSVVSNA
+388 SVSRA
-400 SQAAMPQTFE
+400 SMPQTFE

-424 HGHILHDVHLIA
+424 HGHILHDVHLISYA
-436 YTPGHL
+436 PGHL
-442 VCGLGVRAP
+442 VCGLGGRAP
-451 KNFVKLLKDACERI
+451 KNFMKLLKDACERI
-465 TQQSWEIELRQDNT
+465 TKQSWDIELRQDT
-479 NPTII
+479 TTPTII
-484 QAKAIERETFRQQA
+484 QAKAIEREALKQQA
-498 LSHPLIKEILQVFPN
+498 LNHPLIKEILHVFPA

>member
-1 MSYRVLAR
+1 MSYRVFAR

-32 FDSGRIP
+32 FTSNSIP
-39 HAILLHGIRGVGKT
+39 HAILLHGIRGIGKT

-67 IDGKLTQPQVTPCDV
+67 VNGKLTQPQITPCDV
-82 CMSCQG
+82 CVSCQG
-88 ILTDRHMDVVEID
+88 ILTDRHMDVIEID

-178 RFDLATMQPAKVIK
+178 RFDLATMQPARIIQ
-192 HLQDV
+192 HLQDI
-197 LEKEDIAAEVDALAM
+197 LAKENITAEVDALAI

-218 GSMRDALSIADQA
+218 GSMRDALSLLNQA
-231 IMLSGSDTVSAQ
+231 IMLSGSDVISAVITQ
-243 IVQSMLGLSNR
+243 TMLGLSNR
-254 DALFEVFEAIFK
+254 DSLFSIFELLFQ
-266 GNVDQAIQTLHTIY
+266 GNVDQAINTLHTIY
-280 DNGGDPLLIAQD
+280 ENGGDALLIAQD
-292 LIHILYWVICIKNVP
+292 LIYILYWVICLKNVP
-307 SLAKDM
+307 SLANNM
-313 AWPEADRQKGQQLAT
+313 AWSEADREKGKKLAD
-328 LLPTSVLLQSWDL
+328 LIPTGALLQSWDL

-348 VRNSYQPS
+348 IKNSFQPS
-356 QALDVALM
+356 QALDIALM
-364 RLAFVRDVLANPS
+364 RLAFVKDILVNPS
-377 ATSTSGSNSQG
+377 PANSGNKN
-388 QGTQTPSVVSNA
+388 TQIPSPS
-400 SQAAMPQTFE
+400 SSHTMISMPITFE

-424 HGHILHDVHLIA
+424 HGHILHDVHLIS

-442 VCGLGVRAP
+442 ICGLGARAP
-451 KNFVKLLKDACERI
+451 KNFAKLLKDACERI
-465 TQQSWEIELRQDNT
+465 TKQSWKIEITQDNT
-479 NPTII
+479 NPTIA
-484 QAKAIERETFRQQA
+484 QAKAIEREFLRQQA
-498 LSHPLIKEILQVFPN
+498 LDHPLIKEILHVFPD